1 MFYHTA
7 MCLLAQTNPAMST
20 STQEMHDMQLSHSHD
35 LCGIVAHV
43 KDRGVA
49 SVALRSLAIAGECL
63 VSRREQEEVLSILD
77 KIKKETGWRVGF
89 LHKELKEKWGWVSE
103 EDAQAQA
110 QAQQAQAQ
118 AFQQH
123 QHQLSASSM
132 MQQPMQPGL
141 QYVGPPTQLP
151 APPPPSMAKQMPRQG
166 IVNPMLRAAD
176 FSAPTHPY
184 QNYYVAPS
192 QQPQQSQYGHY

>member
-77 KIKKETGWRVGF
+77 KIRKETGWRVGF
-89 LHKELKEKWGWVSE
+89 LHKELKEKWGWVSDE
-103 EDAQAQA
+103 EQQA
-110 QAQQAQAQ
+110 QAQQQQQQ
-118 AFQQH
+118 AFQAQ
-123 QHQLSASSM
+123 QQQLSSSM
-132 MQQPMQPGL
+132 MQQPMPQGL
-141 QYVGPPTQLP
+141 QYQQPGTTTQLP
-151 APPPPSMAKQMPRQG
+151 APPPPMAKQMPRQG

-192 QQPQQSQYGHY
+192 QHTPQNQYNHY

>member
-20 STQEMHDMQLSHSHD
+20 STPEMHDMQLSHSHD

-77 KIKKETGWRVGF
+77 KIRKETGWRVGF
-89 LHKELKEKWGWVSE
+89 LHKELKEKWGWVSDE
-103 EDAQAQA
+103 EQQQQQQAQQ
-110 QAQQAQAQ
+110 QAQQAQAY
-118 AFQQH
+118 QQ
-123 QHQLSASSM
+123 QLSASSLM
-132 MQQPMQPGL
+132 QQQPMQPGL
-141 QYVGPPTQLP
+141 QFPPTQLP
-151 APPPPSMAKQMPRQG
+151 APPPPPPAKQMPRQG

-192 QQPQQSQYGHY
+192 QQAQQSQYGHY

>member
-1 MFYHTA
+1 MPRLIKRTTVVARMFYHTA

-49 SVALRSLAIAGECL
+49 SVALRSLAIAGGCL
-63 VSRREQEEVLSILD
+63 VSRREQEEVLAILD
-77 KIKKETGWRVGF
+77 KIRKETGWRVGI
-89 LHKELKEKWGWVSE
+89 LHKELKEKWGWVSDE
-103 EDAQAQA
+103 EQ
-110 QAQQAQAQ
+110 QAQQQQQQ
-118 AFQQH
+118 AFQAQ
-123 QHQLSASSM
+123 QLSSSM
-132 MQQPMQPGL
+132 LQPPMQGLPFQQPGASIPK
-141 QYVGPPTQLP
+141 P
-151 APPPPSMAKQMPRQG
+151 MPRQG

-184 QNYYVAPS
+184 QNYYVAP
-192 QQPQQSQYGHY
+192 QAPQPQYNHY

>member
-77 KIKKETGWRVGF
+77 KIRKETGWRVGF
-89 LHKELKEKWGWVSE
+89 LHKELKEKWGWVSDE
-103 EDAQAQA
+103 EQA
-110 QAQQAQAQ
+110 AQQQ
-118 AFQQH
+118 AFQQ
-123 QHQLSASSM
+123 QQQQLSNSM
-132 MQQPMQPGL
+132 MQQQQQQQQPMQPGL
-141 QYVGPPTQLP
+141 QYAQQGASTQLP
-151 APPPPSMAKQMPRQG
+151 APPPPMAKQMPRQG

-192 QQPQQSQYGHY
+192 QQPQSQYNHY

>member
-77 KIKKETGWRVGF
+77 KIRKETGWRVGF
-89 LHKELKEKWGWVSE
+89 LHKELKEKWGWVSDE
-103 EDAQAQA
+103 EQA
-110 QAQQAQAQ
+110 AQQQ
-118 AFQQH
+118 AFQQ
-123 QHQLSASSM
+123 QQQQQQMTNSM
-132 MQQPMQPGL
+132 MQQQQSTMQPGL
-141 QYVGPPTQLP
+141 QYAQPGPSTQLP
-151 APPPPSMAKQMPRQG
+151 APPPPLSSMAKQMPRQG

-192 QQPQQSQYGHY
+192 QQAQSQYNHY